1 MFLENTSV
9 INSLEGDLVNKSYS
23 HAYLFSGSKG
33 IGKFSHAKNF
43 ARAILNDD
51 PESVRFFSGI
61 DDYEDAD
68 LFVVKKKDTIKKQD
82 IEEIIE
88 NSFSKPFAASHKIVI
103 IDDFDKVTPEGQNA
117 LLKTLEEP
125 MDYLILILI
134 SSNMRNILPTIIS
147 RCRILKFVDLTQD
160 RIEEFLLSKKVS
172 ERNARLFSRLSNG
185 DVSLALRYSEDPDLL
200 SRREDVIDMLDRI
213 IRNTGFLFDEMK
225 FFKDNK
231 DDFKE
236 ILNLMIIWYLDLVYL
251 KSGREDFIVNID
263 KINLLKL
270 QDLSIDRAVDSYDAI
285 INALGRKEKNV
296 NFDLNIEKLLMDLG
310 GIRW

>member
-9 INSLEGDLVNKSYS
+9 INSLEGDLKNKSYS

-43 ARAILNDD
+43 ARAILSDNA
-51 PESVRFFSGI
+51 ESVRFFSGI

-147 RCRILKFVDLTQD
+147 RCRILKFADLTQD

-185 DVSLALRYSEDPDLL
+185 DVSLALRYSEDPELL
-200 SRREDVIDMLDRI
+200 SKREDVINMTDRI
-213 IRNTGFLFDEMK
+213 IRNTGFIFDEMK

-251 KSGREDFIVNID
+251 KSAREDFIVNID
-263 KINLLKL
+263 KIDLLKL
-270 QDLSIDRAVDSYDAI
+270 QDVSIDRAIDSYDAI

>member
-9 INSLEGDLVNKSYS
+9 INSLEGDLKNKSYS

-43 ARAILNDD
+43 ARAILSDNA
-51 PESVRFFSGI
+51 ESVRFFSGI

-134 SSNMRNILPTIIS
+134 SSNMRNTLPTIIS
-147 RCRILKFVDLTQD
+147 RCRILKFADLTQD

-185 DVSLALRYSEDPDLL
+185 DVSLALRYSEDPELL
-200 SRREDVIDMLDRI
+200 SKREDVINMTDRI
-213 IRNTGFLFDEMK
+213 IRNTGFIFDEMK

-251 KSGREDFIVNID
+251 KSAREDFIVNID
-263 KINLLKL
+263 KIDLLKL
-270 QDLSIDRAVDSYDAI
+270 QDVSIDRAVDSYDAI

-296 NFDLNIEKLLMDLG
+296 NFDLNVEKLLMDLG
-310 GIRW
+310 GIR

>member
-9 INSLEGDLVNKSYS
+9 INSLEGDLKNKSYS

-43 ARAILNDD
+43 ARAILSDNA
-51 PESVRFFSGI
+51 ESVRFFSGI

-147 RCRILKFVDLTQD
+147 RCRILKFADLTQD

-185 DVSLALRYSEDPDLL
+185 DVSLALRYSEDPELL
-200 SRREDVIDMLDRI
+200 SKREDVINMTDKI
-213 IRNTGFLFDEMK
+213 IRNTGFIFDEMK

-251 KSGREDFIVNID
+251 KSAREDFIVNID
-263 KINLLKL
+263 KIDLLKL
-270 QDLSIDRAVDSYDAI
+270 QDVSIDRAVDSYDAI

>member
-9 INSLEGDLVNKSYS
+9 INSLEGDLKNKSYS

-43 ARAILNDD
+43 ARAILRDD
-51 PESVRFFSGI
+51 AESVRFFSGI
-61 DDYEDAD
+61 DEYEDAD

-147 RCRILKFVDLTQD
+147 RCRILKFADLTQD

-185 DVSLALRYSEDPDLL
+185 DVSLALRYSEDPELL
-200 SRREDVIDMLDRI
+200 SKREDVINMTDRI

-236 ILNLMIIWYLDLVYL
+236 ILNFMIIWYLDLVYL
-251 KSGREDFIVNID
+251 KSAREDFIVNID
-263 KINLLKL
+263 KVDLLKL
-270 QDLSIDRAVDSYDAI
+270 QDVSIDRAVDSYDAI

>member
-9 INSLEGDLVNKSYS
+9 INSLEGDLKNKSYS

-43 ARAILNDD
+43 ARAILSDNA
-51 PESVRFFSGI
+51 ESVRFFSGI

-147 RCRILKFVDLTQD
+147 RCRILKFADLTQD

-185 DVSLALRYSEDPDLL
+185 DVSLALRYSEDPELL
-200 SRREDVIDMLDRI
+200 SKREDVINMTDRI
-213 IRNTGFLFDEMK
+213 IRNTGFIFDEMK

-251 KSGREDFIVNID
+251 KSAREDFIVNID
-263 KINLLKL
+263 KIDLLKL
-270 QDLSIDRAVDSYDAI
+270 QDVSIDRAVDSYDAI

-296 NFDLNIEKLLMDLG
+296 NFDLNVEKLLMDLG

>member
-9 INSLEGDLVNKSYS
+9 INSLEGDLLNKSYS

-43 ARAILNDD
+43 ARSILKED
-51 PESVRFFSGI
+51 PEGIRFFSGI
-61 DDYEDAD
+61 DEFEDAD
-68 LFVVKKKDTIKKQD
+68 LYVVQKKDTIKKQD
-82 IEEIIE
+82 IEDIIE
-88 NSFSKPFAASHKIVI
+88 NSFAKPFSGSHKIVI
-103 IDDFDKVTPEGQNA
+103 IDDFDRVTAEGQNA

-147 RCRILKFVDLTQD
+147 RCRILKFQDLTQD
-160 RIEEFLLSKKVS
+160 RIEEFLLSRKVS
-172 ERNARLFSRLSNG
+172 PRNAKLFSRLSNG
-185 DVSLALRYSEDPDLL
+185 DVSLAIKYSEDPELL
-200 SRREDVIDMLDRI
+200 SKREDIINMTDRVIRQTEFI
-213 IRNTGFLFDEMK
+213 FDEMK

-236 ILNLMIIWYLDLVYL
+236 ILNFMIVWYLDLVYV
-251 KSGREDFIVNID
+251 KSGREDLVVNID
-263 KINLLKL
+263 KLDLLKL
-270 QDLSIDRAVDSYDAI
+270 QDLSIDRAIESYDAL

-296 NFDLNIEKLLMDLG
+296 NFDLNIEKLLIDLG
-310 GIRW
+310 GIR

>member
-9 INSLEGDLVNKSYS
+9 INSLEGDLENKSYS

-43 ARAILNDD
+43 ARAILSDD
-51 PESVRFFSGI
+51 AESVRFFSGI
-61 DDYEDAD
+61 DEYEDAD

-147 RCRILKFVDLTQD
+147 RCRILKFADLTQD
-160 RIEEFLLSKKVS
+160 RIEEFLLSRKVS

-185 DVSLALRYSEDPDLL
+185 DVSLALRYSEDPELL
-200 SRREDVIDMLDRI
+200 SKREDVINMTDRI

-251 KSGREDFIVNID
+251 KSAREDFIVNID
-263 KINLLKL
+263 KIDLLKL
-270 QDLSIDRAVDSYDAI
+270 QDVSIDRAIDSYDAI

-310 GIRW
+310 GIR

>member
-9 INSLEGDLVNKSYS
+9 INSLEGDLKNKSYS

-43 ARAILNDD
+43 ARAILRDD
-51 PESVRFFSGI
+51 AESVRFFSGI
-61 DDYEDAD
+61 DEYEDAD
-68 LFVVKKKDTIKKQD
+68 LFVVKKNDTIKKQD

-147 RCRILKFVDLTQD
+147 RCRILKFADLTQD
-160 RIEEFLLSKKVS
+160 RIEEFLLSRKVS

-185 DVSLALRYSEDPDLL
+185 DVSLALRYSEDPELL
-200 SRREDVIDMLDRI
+200 SKREDVINMTDRI

-236 ILNLMIIWYLDLVYL
+236 ILNFMIIWYLDLVYL
-251 KSGREDFIVNID
+251 KSAREDFIVNID
-263 KINLLKL
+263 KIDLLKL
-270 QDLSIDRAVDSYDAI
+270 QDVSIDRAVDSYDAI

>member
-88 NSFSKPFAASHKIVI
+88 NSFSKPFAASYKIVI

-147 RCRILKFVDLTQD
+147 RCRILKFIDLTQD

>member
-1 MFLENTSV
+1 MFLENRSV
-9 INSLEGDLVNKSYS
+9 INSLEGDLLNKSYS

-43 ARAILNDD
+43 ARSILNEDS
-51 PESVRFFSGI
+51 EGIRFFSGI
-61 DDYEDAD
+61 DDFEDAD
-68 LFVVKKKDTIKKQD
+68 LYVVQKKDTIKKQD

-88 NSFSKPFAASHKIVI
+88 NSFAKPFSGSHKIVI
-103 IDDFDKVTPEGQNA
+103 IDDFDRVTAEGQNA

-147 RCRILKFVDLTQD
+147 RCRILKFQDLTQD
-160 RIEEFLLSKKVS
+160 RIEEFLLSRKVS
-172 ERNARLFSRLSNG
+172 PRNAKLFSKLSNG
-185 DVSLALRYSEDPDLL
+185 DVSLAIKYSEDPELL
-200 SRREDVIDMLDRI
+200 SKREDIINMTDRVIRQTEFI
-213 IRNTGFLFDEMK
+213 FDEMK

-236 ILNLMIIWYLDLVYL
+236 ILNFMIVWYLDLVYV
-251 KSGREDFIVNID
+251 KSGREDLVVNID
-263 KINLLKL
+263 KLDLLKL
-270 QDLSIDRAVDSYDAI
+270 QDLSIDRAVESYDAL

-296 NFDLNIEKLLMDLG
+296 NFDLNIEKLLIDLG
-310 GIRW
+310 GIR

>member
-88 NSFSKPFAASHKIVI
+88 NSFSKPFAASYKIVI

-147 RCRILKFVDLTQD
+147 RCRILKFIDLTQD

-310 GIRW
+310 GIR